1 MNIHLLIAIGTLSLL
16 PGMAISE
23 ASSEPVSDPSL
34 SSKQIQSLETLF
46 AQWDRPQEPG
56 CMVSIIRNRNVAYQR
71 GYGSAQ
77 LDYTIPIHSRSVFY
91 AASLSKQFV
100 ASCIA
105 ILATEGKLRLDDSIH
120 KYIPELPPYPHQ
132 INIRHLIHH
141 TSGLRDYLAL
151 MSLSGMRFEDIHTTE
166 ELLQLICRQDQL
178 NFAPGEQYL
187 YSNTGYFLLAEII
200 HRVSGL
206 SLREFAKKN
215 LFGPLGMT
223 RTFFHDS
230 RDQIIKDR
238 VVSYSRNTKGTYR
251 ILHYMN
257 WTQVGS
263 GGLMTT
269 AEDMRLWIQNFDD
282 PIFGS
287 PSWKNLMETQGVLN
301 DGSHLSYGFGLQW
314 GTYKGLKTME
324 HSGSFMGF
332 RHNMMRFPEHGLT
345 ILLLANFQSF
355 QPTPVAHQIADICLK
370 APINK
375 QLITCAG
382 SYHSPDL
389 RVSYTI
395 QVRGTDLYIHTADSA
410 KLLQPTGPLG
420 DYRFNENRLR
430 FRYDATGQPS
440 GFVLDSNRVL
450 HLIFNKHLPSP

>member
-1 MNIHLLIAIGTLSLL
+1 MNIHFLIAITTISLL
-16 PGMAISE
+16 PITAISG
-23 ASSEPVSDPSL
+23 ASSESASDLSL
-34 SSKQIQSLETLF
+34 SSKQVESLETLF
-46 AQWDRPQEPG
+46 AQWNRPQEPG
-56 CMVSIIRNRNVAYQR
+56 CMVSIVQNRNVVYQR
-71 GYGSAQ
+71 GYGSSH

-105 ILATEGKLRLDDSIH
+105 ILVTEGKLSLDDTVH
-120 KYIPELPPYPHQ
+120 KYIPELPPYPHK
-132 INIRHLIHH
+132 IHIRHLIHH

-151 MSLSGMRFEDIHTTE
+151 MSLSGMSYEDIHTAE
-166 ELLQLICRQDQL
+166 ELLQLICQQKQL

-215 LFGPLGMT
+215 LFGPLGMN

-238 VVSYSRNTKGTYR
+238 VVSYSRDTNGPYR
-251 ILHYMN
+251 LQHYMN

-269 AEDMRLWIQNFDD
+269 AEDMSLWIQNFDD
-282 PIFGS
+282 PVFGS
-287 PSWKNLMETQGVLN
+287 SSWKNLMETQGVLN
-301 DGSHLSYGFGLQW
+301 NGSRLSYGFGLQW
-314 GTYKGLKTME
+314 GTYKGLRTMG

-332 RHNMMRFPEHGLT
+332 RHNMIRFPEHGLT

-355 QPTPVAHQIADICLK
+355 QPTPVAHQIADICLE
-370 APINK
+370 APINR
-375 QLITCAG
+375 QLITRAG
-382 SYHSPDL
+382 SYRSPDL
-389 RVSYTI
+389 KVSYTI
-395 QVRGTDLYIHTADSA
+395 KVRGTDLYIHIADSA

-430 FRYDATGQPS
+430 FRYDDTGKPS

-450 HLIFNKHLPSP
+450 HLLFNKHLPSP